1 MKATLLA
8 ALSIGTITKSS
19 LRENIV
25 FLSSCSLKIDFTVLH
40 VISEYPPDR
49 LQNSNCGYPD
59 YTKFNGL
66 GQREEDD
73 EEGNISRFEY

>member
-19 LRENIV
+19 LRENIL
-25 FLSSCSLKIDFTVLH
+25 FLSLCSLKIDFTVLH
-40 VISEYPPDR
+40 VISEYPPDG
-49 LQNSNCGYPD
+49 LQNSNSEYPD

-66 GQREEDD
+66 GHREEDD
-73 EEGNISRFEY
+73 EEGN